1 MQPQKSIK
9 IQWLMVGSFLASL
22 GNACVWPL
30 TTIYVH
36 QQLHESLTV
45 AGLVLLVFSGGN
57 VVGSYLGGWLFDRF
71 DPWKLMLLSVFGTT
85 VTMAALIFF
94 NGWPAYPTL
103 LAVVGFMNGWVI
115 TTLNSYGTRVNNID
129 GRAVFNLLYFS
140 QNLGM
145 VIGTTIVG
153 PFYQYSGGKVGP
165 LFVITTLMFIA
176 FEVVVFLRYRISKV
190 DQTPRFHEAGAEP
203 ALPRANVMIIWTL
216 FTALMLT
223 WAIYEQWA
231 SNLSVYVTDMGISMT
246 KYSLLWTINGI
257 LIVVSQ
263 LVLSRLAPYISSP
276 YHQVYVGLLTVA
288 ASFFFLL
295 FAHSYLIFVL
305 SIVVLT
311 IGEATAFP
319 TIPGIV
325 NELSPVGSKGRY
337 QGILNSFASAGK
349 AVGPLVGGMMIEG
362 TSYRALFIACFV
374 GMLIIELLVVLVVR
388 GNEVNSKRF

>member
-1 MQPQKSIK
+1 MQPQQSIK
-9 IQWLMVGSFLASL
+9 IQWLMVGAFLASL

-45 AGLVLLVFSGGN
+45 AGIVLLVFSGGN
-57 VVGSYLGGWLFDRF
+57 VIGSYLGGWLFDRF
-71 DPWKLMLLSVFGTT
+71 NPWKLMLISVAGATL
-85 VTMAALIFF
+85 TMASLIFF
-94 NGWPAYPTL
+94 NGWPAYPIL

-115 TTLNSYGTRVNNID
+115 TTLNSYATRVNNID
-129 GRAVFNLLYFS
+129 GRAVFNLLYFA

-153 PFYQYSGGKVGP
+153 PFYQFSGGQVGP
-165 LFVITTLMFIA
+165 LFIITTLMFIA
-176 FEVVVFLRYRISKV
+176 FEVVVFFRYRLTNI
-190 DQTPRFHEAGAEP
+190 DQTPRFHEEKTNIN
-203 ALPRANVMIIWTL
+203 LPRPNAVIIWTL

-223 WAIYEQWA
+223 WAIYEQWS

-257 LIVVSQ
+257 LIVISQ
-263 LVLSRLAPYISSP
+263 LILTRLAPYISSP
-276 YHQVYVGLLTVA
+276 YHQVHVGLMTVA
-288 ASFFFLL
+288 VSFFLLL
-295 FAHSYLIFVL
+295 FAHSYFVFVL
-305 SIVVLT
+305 SIIVLT

-325 NELSPVGSKGRY
+325 NELSPAGSKGRY

-349 AVGPLVGGMMIEG
+349 AVGPLLGGMLIEAA
-362 TSYRALFIACFV
+362 SYKILFIVCFV
-374 GMLIIELLVVLVVR
+374 GMLIIELIVFLVVHN
-388 GNEVNSKRF
+388 NEQEAKQF